1 MRTLEQQQ
9 RGVLALI
16 KERPANL
23 DGDPWLQ
30 SLVSSREIGM
40 AREIALW
47 WRRFQI
53 ESQCRYTSRLMKRL
67 GCFEFE
73 VANYF
78 QSNPTSPYIEQLAP
92 AFLKLMQDH
101 TDLLLSCVAKF
112 ELACI
117 ELRGGKLSDRHIVWD
132 RDPNLTM
139 SALDAFTS
147 LPAREL
153 HVQYFMEIS
162 AAIPGYIACV
172 REERLE

>member
-9 RGVLALI
+9 QGVLALI
-16 KERPANL
+16 KERPADL
-23 DGDPWLQ
+23 GGDTWLQ
-30 SLVSSREIGM
+30 RLVSSREIGM

-78 QSNPTSPYIEQLAP
+78 QLNSTSPYIEELAP
-92 AFLKLMQDH
+92 AFLKLMQEH
-101 TDLLLSCVAKF
+101 TDSLLGCVAKF

-117 ELRGGKLSDRHIVWD
+117 ELRDGKLSDRHIVWD

-147 LPAREL
+147 LPVREL
-153 HVQYFMEIS
+153 HVQYLMEIS
-162 AAIPGYIACV
+162 AGIPGYIVCV
-172 REERLE
+172 REECLE